1 MGKAALNEAASAH
14 TSGCSYFPRRRMDMS
29 EHDTLRRFIF
39 EALPVQ
45 GRHVPLDAS
54 WRAALER
61 QDYPAPVRALLGEA
75 MAAAALL
82 SATLKFDGNIT
93 LQVQGT
99 GPVYLLVV
107 QCTSDLNLRGL
118 ARWNGE
124 LTQPGFRELIGD
136 GRLVMTIEQRGKT
149 ERYQSIVPLE
159 GETLST
165 SLESYFVR
173 SEQLATRLWLTAGD
187 ASASG
192 MLLQMLPDKQG
203 DTDAW
208 QHVTVLS
215 DTLKQTELAGL
226 SAQEIL
232 HRLYNEDDVRLFEG
246 APVAFRCQC
255 SRERIEDTLRGL
267 GHGEVQSILKEQGRV
282 DVDCEFCGRRYSFD
296 VVDVESLF
304 SGPFHPSGGK
314 SRH

>member
-1 MGKAALNEAASAH
+1 ME
-14 TSGCSYFPRRRMDMS
+14 MS

-39 EALPVQ
+39 ERLPVQ
-45 GRHVPLDAS
+45 GRHVHLDAT

-61 QDYPAPVRALLGEA
+61 QDYPAPVRGLLGEA
-75 MAAAALL
+75 MAAAVLL
-82 SATLKFDGNIT
+82 SATMKFDGSIT
-93 LQVQGT
+93 LQIRGS
-99 GPVYLLVV
+99 GPVHLLVV

-118 ARWNGE
+118 ARWTGE
-124 LTQPGFRELIGD
+124 LEALSFRELVGD
-136 GRLVMTIEQRGKT
+136 GRLVMTIEQKGKA

-159 GETLST
+159 GETLSS
-165 SLESYFVR
+165 SLESYFAR

-203 DTDAW
+203 DADAW

-215 DTLKQTELAGL
+215 DTLKQNELAGL

-232 HRLYNEDDVRLFEG
+232 HRLYNEDDVRLFDG
-246 APVAFRCQC
+246 TPVAFRCQC
-255 SRERIEDTLRGL
+255 SRERIEHTLQGL
-267 GHGEVQSILKEQGRV
+267 GHDEVQSILEEQGRV

-296 VVDVESLF
+296 LVDVESLF
-304 SGPFHPSGGK
+304 AGEFTLPGGPA
-314 SRH
+314 RH